1 MGQAFLTKTWDRSYC
16 SAKTFPNHDYYSF
29 TNNTG
34 KIIYIES
41 INLPLGVGK
50 SGSTF
55 TAGTHIT
62 ADGRPL
68 NVTAAIE
75 SLIVGPSD
83 TKTISNQVAPT
94 SGGYPN
100 YNEMVDTIFTF
111 DQRYRVTAGETI
123 TIYLNLAPADQ
134 GWTDDSVFVWNRV
147 TGTITWADSFTLS
160 YDANGGSGAPSS
172 TSGSTA
178 TIGAAPSSSATF
190 TLSYDANGGSVS
202 PTSTYC
208 NRSFLGWNTTPSGDG
223 TTYQPGDSITL
234 SQDTTLYAK
243 WGDATVGSLPTPTRQ
258 DCQFDKWTTSLNGN
272 IEVIDS
278 TLISADTT
286 IYAKWRYGI
295 FLNSNGGLIVQ
306 GGTNSG
312 TSFTIYKEHGAT
324 FNFDDYIAY
333 SSISSE
339 DIGDESDKAWLGW
352 STDPSATSA
361 EYVQSSE
368 YSTDSPLTVYA
379 IYKTNTFNVRFYKDS
394 TLTDL
399 LQSNTD
405 VAYGS
410 SITPPADPTQSGKIF
425 RGWSSSSYTWVT
437 QNLTIFGV
445 WTDTYVWVYT
455 ANGWIPYEPQED

>member
-16 SAKTFPNHDYYSF
+16 SAKNFPNHDYYTF

-75 SLIVGPSD
+75 SLVFGPSD

-111 DQRYRVTAGETI
+111 DHTHRVTAGETI

-147 TGTITWADSFTLS
+147 TGTITWTDSFTLS
-160 YDANGGSGAPSS
+160 YDANGGSGAPASI
-172 TSGSTA
+172 SGSTI
-178 TIGAAPSSSATF
+178 TVGSAPSYPATF

-243 WGDATVGSLPTPTRQ
+243 WGDATVGTLPTPTRQ

-272 IEVIDS
+272 IEVVDS
-278 TLISADTT
+278 TSISSNTT